1 MVAFIEKAVGGA
13 RACAMH
19 GPDNEGGGA
28 PGAPEGQAPSPIPT
42 RAEACSSL
50 GDAAIGSVLAAK
62 RAVREQGIDAAFSA
76 MREVGGTVDRFV
88 AMMRYDFE
96 LAPLTSN
103 RRQLEEIG
111 VVLDSEIWKS
121 GSDVGVRLA
130 LWRIIYGLE
139 RLGIYL
145 IHTDH
150 LSDRRMLF
158 ILLERV
164 LVEQVRDVVGSG
176 DFSEYIDLGAS
187 DEHEP
192 DGLDGPFEH
201 RPEQDDGGFER
212 GGGPR
217 PKPALADRDRFLP
230 TARSPVS
237 RGEKNAEPTPGGTS
251 CPSGGGLS

>member
-1 MVAFIEKAVGGA
+1 
-13 RACAMH
+13 
-19 GPDNEGGGA
+19 
-28 PGAPEGQAPSPIPT
+28 
-42 RAEACSSL
+42 
-50 GDAAIGSVLAAK
+50 
-62 RAVREQGIDAAFSA
+62 
-76 MREVGGTVDRFV
+76 MRETGEAVDRFV

-96 LAPLTSN
+96 LAPLTTN

-111 VVLDSEIWKS
+111 VALDSGLWKS
-121 GSDVGVRLA
+121 GADAEVRLS
-130 LWRIIYGLE
+130 LWRIVYGLE

-145 IHTDH
+145 VHTDH

-192 DGLDGPFEH
+192 DGLEGPFEH
-201 RPEQDDGGFER
+201 HPEQDDGGFEC

-217 PKPALADRDRFLP
+217 PKPALVERDRFLP
-230 TARSPVS
+230 TARSPIS
-237 RGEKNAEPTPGGTS
+237 RDAENAAAQSGGTP
-251 CPSGGGLS
+251 CQPGGGLS